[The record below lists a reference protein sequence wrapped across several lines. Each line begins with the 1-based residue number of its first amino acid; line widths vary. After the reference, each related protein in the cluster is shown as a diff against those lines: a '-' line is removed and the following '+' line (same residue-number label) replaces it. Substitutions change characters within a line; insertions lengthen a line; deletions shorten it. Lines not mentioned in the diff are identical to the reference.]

1 MLESAKV
8 GQALRSALP
17 SRVAPPA
24 ARRHITPPEPHAHVH
39 RRCARPQVWRPRR
52 PLVCERAHW
61 HRDPGSTTS
70 SRRPRSEHQQVAS
83 RSPLLACACPPSRAC
98 QALCSLVCLGTGQLT
113 RAVLCIAG
121 FAVASV
127 TVASVRR
134 PPLRLL
140 PRRCLGLE
148 TVALVMVALVRR
160 PLLPCSSLAQ
170 SPPRPR
176 TDLLL
181 YALRYRIRREA
192 LELQGRPRRDRVRP
206 QSCCLGGGHSA
217 GELGSRSRRLSPLS
231 VPTSPCV
238 HCLRTA
244 PCRGA

>member
-24 ARRHITPPEPHAHVH
+24 ARRHTTPPEPHAHVH
-39 RRCARPQVWRPRR
+39 HRCARPQVWRPRR

-113 RAVLCIAG
+113 RACALHRRLCCGCLRRLGRVVSAALFESATVVLS
-121 FAVASV
+121 AVAA
-127 TVASVRR
+127 VAAIAVVFI
-134 PPLRLL
+134 
-140 PRRCLGLE
+140 GL
-148 TVALVMVALVRR
+148 TALVSSFCSS
-160 PLLPCSSLAQ
+160 CSSL
-170 SPPRPR
+170 
-176 TDLLL
+176 
-181 YALRYRIRREA
+181 
-192 LELQGRPRRDRVRP
+192 LQ
-206 QSCCLGGGHSA
+206 CC
-217 GELGSRSRRLSPLS
+217 
-231 VPTSPCV
+231 
-238 HCLRTA
+238 
-244 PCRGA
+244 

>member
-1 MLESAKV
+1 MPALESLP
-8 GQALRSALP
+8 GALLTRVFGHRPAHPCCAL
-17 SRVAPPA
+17 
-24 ARRHITPPEPHAHVH
+24 H
-39 RRCARPQVWRPRR
+39 RRLCCGLGDGGFGASPAPAPAPA
-52 PLVCERAHW
+52 PL
-61 HRDPGSTTS
+61 
-70 SRRPRSEHQQVAS
+70 SR
-83 RSPLLACACPPSRAC
+83 
-98 QALCSLVCLGTGQLT
+98 LV
-113 RAVLCIAG
+113 
-121 FAVASV
+121 
-127 TVASVRR
+127 
-134 PPLRLL
+134 
-140 PRRCLGLE
+140 E